1 MSRFGFLTQ
10 YESRIEKMSDQK
22 LYQEYERLQ
31 TKLLHVSRDKNSGPD
46 PYSRRSRRKG
56 KPGNKSGSGPPKKT
70 EEMFCVCRQPNDG
83 RKYIQCEGDC
93 GNWFHPGCVG
103 LSDDVDLDTAV
114 YRCEKCKRKTK
125 SSKDA
130 DVYTPV
136 VETDYEPHNKRK
148 RKKSDKKR
156 KKVKQFEYEASPN
169 PRQKRKRSGDYDEAP
184 PRKRSRVS
192 SNIRKPQYDS
202 DLSSEEPHDMK
213 KSGRKSKFADAS
225 SDSEDLD
232 EVTRSGSELGL
243 DPKLSKLNLNDLMD
257 EIVKMEKKLVK
268 MKMNSAHGSK
278 ITDLQESIS
287 ELKKENEGLEEQ
299 TEDLRSDLNI
309 KTSEVEMLKER
320 LKSAD
325 TQLRKHKQKA
335 KERLEKERQEHEK
348 HLQSLRGQ
356 SGGYSDRSSLD
367 DDHFSALQEIERH
380 RDMFKQKYEEAS
392 TKLLQMQA
400 KVQDVDRKN
409 QTLMMQNA
417 QLISKVKTANLRR
430 NQFDNSSDRGLA
442 EEKLWLE
449 KQYSKQLES
458 HYQQLVACHKK
469 GKEEGDQM
477 ETIRHLKLQL
487 EEERNKNRRLQNR
500 EKDKEEH
507 VHSPTNASKSR
518 RKKAE
523 KKPNQKNSKRKKRP
537 VQSMG
542 NSGVVIQKSVKT
554 PKKRQMDKTE
564 KKIEECFV
572 CREKIPKRQLLVANE
587 VANGTCPDVLVC
599 RDPWYVFHTRCL
611 RQKRLNPQLYFD
623 PPKVAAE

>member
-1 MSRFGFLTQ
+1 
-10 YESRIEKMSDQK
+10 
-22 LYQEYERLQ
+22 
-31 TKLLHVSRDKNSGPD
+31 
-46 PYSRRSRRKG
+46 
-56 KPGNKSGSGPPKKT
+56 
-70 EEMFCVCRQPNDG
+70 
-83 RKYIQCEGDC
+83 
-93 GNWFHPGCVG
+93 
-103 LSDDVDLDTAV
+103 
-114 YRCEKCKRKTK
+114 
-125 SSKDA
+125 
-130 DVYTPV
+130 
-136 VETDYEPHNKRK
+136 
-148 RKKSDKKR
+148 
-156 KKVKQFEYEASPN
+156 
-169 PRQKRKRSGDYDEAP
+169 
-184 PRKRSRVS
+184 
-192 SNIRKPQYDS
+192 
-202 DLSSEEPHDMK
+202 
-213 KSGRKSKFADAS
+213 
-225 SDSEDLD
+225 
-232 EVTRSGSELGL
+232 
-243 DPKLSKLNLNDLMD
+243 
-257 EIVKMEKKLVK
+257 
-268 MKMNSAHGSK
+268 MNSAHGSK

-487 EEERNKNRRLQNR
+487 QEERNKNRRLQNR
-500 EKDKEEH
+500 EKTKEEH
-507 VHSPTNASKSR
+507 VHSPNNAKTR

-523 KKPNQKNSKRKKRP
+523 KKPNQKNAKRKKRP
-537 VQSMG
+537 SVQPPLG
-542 NSGVVIQKSVKT
+542 TSGVVIPKNVKT
-554 PKKRQMDKTE
+554 PKKRNMDKME
-564 KKIEECFV
+564 KKYEECFV
-572 CREKIPKRQLLVANE
+572 CREKIPKRQLQVATD
-587 VANGTCPDVLVC
+587 VANGSCPDLMVC
-599 RDPWYVFHTRCL
+599 TNPWYDSSRTTSIETGDNLRYIVYHSRCV
-611 RQKRLNPQLYFD
+611 RRKRLKP
-623 PPKVAAE
+623 